1 MPSWLRPL
9 SLGGRRQMA
18 TCCPINPTK
27 NRQLQKCVC
36 SWSSLWLT
44 SVISRYCFA
53 HGKFVVLRRYA
64 KVSKLLNRQG
74 HSLYVNSNVGKEE
87 WKKKKK
93 VNSRCNKQVEWAT
106 GKKQKQ
112 RHKKIEG
119 EETLF
124 VRFLQPLKR
133 TQSRLSLL
141 LLRTCTESCSISF
154 NYHHGDDRISYA
166 KQVHTKSWFVFQ
178 LILAKNISNPWKPIW
193 QSNNPYLFQTVFNWK
208 L

>member
-1 MPSWLRPL
+1 MSAVEVLFDWPRLFLDIVLP
-9 SLGGRRQMA
+9 MA
-18 TCCPINPTK
+18 NSSYWDDT
-27 NRQLQKCVC
+27 QKCQNC
-36 SWSSLWLT
+36 STDRDTPYT
-44 SVISRYCFA
+44 SIRMLER
-53 HGKFVVLRRYA
+53 K
-64 KVSKLLNRQG
+64 N
-74 HSLYVNSNVGKEE
+74 E
-87 WKKKKK
+87 KKKKK

-193 QSNNPYLFQTVFNWK
+193 QSNSPYLFQTVFNWK